1 MMCGH
6 NNTIGLIIIGIEE
19 NYLHSFA
26 LSLVSI
32 KRPLPSCLVMSH
44 ENTIAIA
51 NDLAARRPLLSLA
64 VVVHGRGRSD
74 LGVFRLLLILI
85 LEHAMQTS
93 CRHPFLFVLSVQF
106 ISLVCSPAVAVVSLS
121 FVGKFVV
128 LLMRQPRI
136 N

>member
-1 MMCGH
+1 M
-6 NNTIGLIIIGIEE
+6 
-19 NYLHSFA
+19 
-26 LSLVSI
+26 
-32 KRPLPSCLVMSH
+32 PSSLVMSH

-64 VVVHGRGRSD
+64 VVVVHGRSD
-74 LGVFRLLLILI
+74 FGVFRLLLILI

-93 CRHPFLFVLSVQF
+93 CRHLVLFVLSVQF
-106 ISLVCSPAVAVVSLS
+106 ISLVCSPAVAVAVVSLS

>member
-1 MMCGH
+1 M
-6 NNTIGLIIIGIEE
+6 
-19 NYLHSFA
+19 
-26 LSLVSI
+26 
-32 KRPLPSCLVMSH
+32 PSSLVMSH

-64 VVVHGRGRSD
+64 VVVHGRSD
-74 LGVFRLLLILI
+74 FGVFRLLLILI